1 MLNFSQ
7 FMAQLL
13 ALNPTHNQRKTERDI
28 KIKIHITPYETNK
41 IDIRT
46 NQNIPP
52 KNTTHFNLE
61 S

>member
-1 MLNFSQ
+1 
-7 FMAQLL
+7 MAQLL
-13 ALNPTHNQRKTERDI
+13 ALNPTHNQRKTESDI
-28 KIKIHITPYETNK
+28 KIKIYITPYETNK

-46 NQNIPP
+46 NQNIPQ